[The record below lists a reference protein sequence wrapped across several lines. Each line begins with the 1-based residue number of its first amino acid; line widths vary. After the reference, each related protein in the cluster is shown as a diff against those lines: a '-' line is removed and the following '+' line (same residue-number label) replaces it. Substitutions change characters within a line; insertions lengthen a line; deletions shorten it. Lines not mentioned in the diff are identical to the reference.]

1 MNENADLKAYNDIYL
16 DLLLRYKDIIEE
28 KEALYLAD
36 LPKLVTP
43 ADENVMLLAKE
54 IQKSFP
60 VFNYD
65 SDFAEAV
72 KVSYS
77 YIREKILPISLPIQF
92 WLKPA
97 QTIRYSAGDI
107 FDRAVLLCSLLIAIG
122 NVSTR
127 IIVATKDNS
136 RSFVVYS
143 EFAGKIIAVDMER
156 GITEFDSLEKL
167 IDSLHV
173 GEGEETSVY
182 EFNDKMYRDII

>member
-173 GEGEETSVY
+173 GDDEETSVY